1 MGGERETERVWHQL
15 YLRLYFKWTTHS
27 LHMYVR
33 TCTLVLFIACICTT
47 IQSLL
52 HVCVCVYVHVRTCM
66 CMYIHICMCMCPLP
80 NPQALLKEVS
90 SYEASIQAVD
100 KEGQE
105 LVDADHFASDDI
117 SLQQLQLQKQ
127 WRELKLLAGRRTQ
140 KLSDALE
147 AQKVCKPASV
157 LRYVRT

>member
-1 MGGERETERVWHQL
+1 
-15 YLRLYFKWTTHS
+15 
-27 LHMYVR
+27 MYMY
-33 TCTLVLFIACICTT
+33 
-47 IQSLL
+47 
-52 HVCVCVYVHVRTCM
+52 VYVHTCM
-66 CMYIHICMCMCPLP
+66 YVYVPLP
-80 NPQALLKEVS
+80 NPQALLKEIS

-147 AQKVCKPASV
+147 AQKVCKPVSA
-157 LRYVRT
+157 LRYVAVCRGRDAFVLA